1 MKPILA
7 LIAGLVIALGA
18 HAQEVAPDVLIKSVT
33 EQVLDVARNDKDIRA
48 GSSKRAIEVAETKV
62 LPYFDFTRMTRL
74 ALGREWRQASS
85 AQRQA
90 LTEGFQSLSVRT
102 YSKALTEY
110 RNQSIDYKP
119 LKMQDGA
126 ADVKVSAEIKQTG
139 RKPIQLDYYLE
150 RQDKGWKVYDIEV
163 EGISLIANY
172 RASFAAEISRGG
184 IDGLIQSLQAKNKSN
199 ELASAKK

>member
-18 HAQEVAPDVLIKSVT
+18 HAQELAPDVLIKSVT
-33 EQVLDVARNDKDIRA
+33 EQVLDVARNDKDIQA
-48 GSSKRAIEVAETKV
+48 GSSKRAIEVVETKV

>member
-18 HAQEVAPDVLIKSVT
+18 HAQELAPDVLIKSVT

-90 LTEGFQSLSVRT
+90 LTEGFQSLLVRT

-126 ADVKVSAEIKQTG
+126 ADVKVSAEIKQPG